1 MSCQTTVLP
10 SSSVTAWS
18 YFFIPMFS
26 THALNSHCRLS
37 LLPWLEICLSLRS
50 SKLSPN
56 LQVFVLKALSIPIY
70 LGYSLITFGD
80 ISHLKILDFWK
91 ANDVDTYKVLVFFF
105 PLVWPFA
112 DSLLTNTPKLEH
124 QILHWFWQV
133 CMWQF
138 HSLWFLQIIKHS
150 FELSRLRTVAKVF
163 YLNWKK

>member
-1 MSCQTTVLP
+1 MILFLYPHVLHPCSEFSLSAESASMIGNMPFTAFFQTLP
-10 SSSVTAWS
+10 KSASVCSKSTQHPNILRL
-18 YFFIPMFS
+18 FFDNIWWHQPS
-26 THALNSHCRLS
+26 KDPG
-37 LLPWLEICLSLRS
+37 LLKSQWCW
-50 SKLSPN
+50 
-56 LQVFVLKALSIPIY
+56 
-70 LGYSLITFGD
+70 
-80 ISHLKILDFWK
+80 H
-91 ANDVDTYKVLVFFF
+91 KVLVFFF

-138 HSLWFLQIIKHS
+138 HSLWFSQIIKHS